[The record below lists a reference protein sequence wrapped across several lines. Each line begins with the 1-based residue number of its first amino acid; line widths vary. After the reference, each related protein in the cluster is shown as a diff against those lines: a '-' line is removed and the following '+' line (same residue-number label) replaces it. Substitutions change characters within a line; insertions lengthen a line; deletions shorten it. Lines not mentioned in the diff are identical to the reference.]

1 MILLVGFYED
11 AVAARTEE
19 FVECLRRNCA
29 NPFIDRVIGFVE
41 VAAAVDDVRARWP
54 SLVHP
59 KLELVAHGRRL
70 SYDFLFELANR
81 CFAGAAVA
89 IANADIY
96 FDETLALLDEV
107 NLRGTLLCLSR
118 WDICDDDTARHYDMP
133 FSQDAWIFEP
143 PLPRLSCNFAMGLP
157 GCDNRL
163 AFEAE
168 RAGLVVS
175 NPSRSI
181 RANHLHRSKVR
192 RYADADRLHGP
203 TRMLPSS
210 FLTAPAADG
219 DALVAGFPSHRRLR
233 AEREVDGKP
242 HELVNLLSPHLGG
255 VVPHR
260 LRSEL
265 RRALVSNAFNRPP
278 PVGVPLATVVIRESM
293 GYSLARM
300 ALGIS
305 THNNDARPIA
315 SVPQELEGLLFTQ
328 VVANHSAPVEV
339 EFVNAGKVYALAA
352 PGWEGYA
359 PAANFLDGAGWREP
373 MELLRTSTGTVF
385 EPWSLFAERGER
397 LVLPTQ
403 VMLVSCE
410 ISVAQAER

>member
-11 AVAARTEE
+11 ADAARTGE
-19 FVECLRRNCA
+19 FIDCLRRNCA

-41 VAAAVDDVRARWP
+41 MVTTADDVRVRWP

-70 SYDFLFELANR
+70 TYDSLFELANR
-81 CFAGAAVA
+81 RFAGAAVV

-107 NLRGTLLCLSR
+107 NLAGTLLCLSR
-118 WDICDDDTARHYDMP
+118 WDIGDDDTACHYDMP

-143 PLPRLSCNFAMGLP
+143 PLPRLNCNFAMGLP

-192 RYADADRLHGP
+192 RYADTDRLHGP

-210 FLTAPAADG
+210 FLTAPPADG
-219 DALVAGFPSHRRLR
+219 DASVSGFHSHRRLR

-265 RRALVSNAFNRPP
+265 RRALISSAFNRPP
-278 PVGVPLATVVIRESM
+278 PAGVPLATVVVRESM

-300 ALGIS
+300 ALGTS
-305 THNNDARPIA
+305 THNNDARPIT
-315 SVPQELEGLLFTQ
+315 SMPQELEGLLFTQ
-328 VVANHSAPVEV
+328 VVANHSSPVEV
-339 EFVNAGKVYALAA
+339 VFVSTGKVYALAA

-359 PAANFLDGAGWREP
+359 PAAKYLDGAGWRES
-373 MELLRTSTGTVF
+373 MELLRTSSSTVF

-397 LVLPTQ
+397 VVVPTQ
-403 VMLVSCE
+403 VMLVSHE
-410 ISVAQAER
+410 ISVTKAGR